1 MDQAFGPF
9 VLTRLIGRGGMA
21 EVFLAARRDEEAE
34 GPLVLKRLR
43 PEVAHDEEYTR
54 RLRFEAQVASRLSH
68 ENLVKLLEFGRVGD
82 CHYLVMEQVKGWS
95 LKRLMD
101 SVIEADRPP
110 PLSVSV
116 GIARG
121 ILAGLRAMHD
131 AKDDAGASRPF
142 LHRDITPG
150 NVIIDHRG
158 RAVLIDF
165 GIAKDM
171 FGPAITRIGRIVG
184 TARYMAPEHRMGQQ
198 CDPRA
203 DVFSASLIF
212 FELLAGRFPW
222 PHLSPTREILRTV
235 FDPPEVTEVIAERI
249 PADLRAVVWKGLAC
263 AADDRFKDA
272 HEMLAALEATDS
284 FAALAP
290 DLEAQTAAWVAQ
302 TALVSDEA
310 LDALVID
317 SAPSGTIAEPER
329 KDLVWSPEGK
339 LADHASASAVANELT
354 TDDLPDANVLSIP
367 PLPPRRRAEPSQE
380 MPPARPKGGKK
391 RMVTLTALAV
401 GCALLIV
408 IVIKVASSA
417 S

>member
-1 MDQAFGPF
+1 
-9 VLTRLIGRGGMA
+9 
-21 EVFLAARRDEEAE
+21 
-34 GPLVLKRLR
+34 
-43 PEVAHDEEYTR
+43 
-54 RLRFEAQVASRLSH
+54 
-68 ENLVKLLEFGRVGD
+68 
-82 CHYLVMEQVKGWS
+82 
-95 LKRLMD
+95 
-101 SVIEADRPP
+101 
-110 PLSVSV
+110 
-116 GIARG
+116 
-121 ILAGLRAMHD
+121 
-131 AKDDAGASRPF
+131 
-142 LHRDITPG
+142 
-150 NVIIDHRG
+150 
-158 RAVLIDF
+158 
-165 GIAKDM
+165 
-171 FGPAITRIGRIVG
+171 
-184 TARYMAPEHRMGQQ
+184 
-198 CDPRA
+198 
-203 DVFSASLIF
+203 
-212 FELLAGRFPW
+212 
-222 PHLSPTREILRTV
+222 
-235 FDPPEVTEVIAERI
+235 
-249 PADLRAVVWKGLAC
+249 
-263 AADDRFKDA
+263 
-272 HEMLAALEATDS
+272 MLAALDSTES

-380 MPPARPKGGKK
+380 MPPVRPKAGKK